1 MNKLNKRLLIT
12 AAVAL
17 VTGFAIFIPSVITT
31 IPYIQQVVTKT
42 GLQKSTEV
50 IKNVTETVN
59 QVVID
64 ASDIRVRIETSETEK
79 FEVIAENSNIQ
90 ILEVATTLAN
100 QNIKITATSTFDF
113 PNISQ
118 NAQQFIDEI
127 VGAIFH
133 EKAAA
138 LVIKVPKSQ
147 PINLEIINAANIMIS
162 DSNLLGIET
171 KITHNG
177 ILEVENV
184 VTPTNTKVLTYINN
198 NYGGVNLD
206 YKTLN
211 AFTDIVASADSVSIQ
226 NEYKS
231 ATLTANTLAIDANSI
246 IYQYIPFTGSVNL
259 HAQYG
264 SELRFQTIPNIEWKI
279 QANKFQIMSN
289 SEGETLIENTPLQFK
304 GHFLSKTEKQSG
316 TLSVTADYVTLYTKQ
331 PIETI
336 IDFVN
341 IQPNLQHFIR
351 VNR

>member
-147 PINLEIINAANIMIS
+147 PINLEIINAANILIS

-198 NYGGVNLD
+198 NYGGVNL
-206 YKTLN
+206 
-211 AFTDIVASADSVSIQ
+211 
-226 NEYKS
+226 
-231 ATLTANTLAIDANSI
+231 
-246 IYQYIPFTGSVNL
+246 
-259 HAQYG
+259 
-264 SELRFQTIPNIEWKI
+264 
-279 QANKFQIMSN
+279 
-289 SEGETLIENTPLQFK
+289 
-304 GHFLSKTEKQSG
+304 
-316 TLSVTADYVTLYTKQ
+316 
-331 PIETI
+331 
-336 IDFVN
+336 
-341 IQPNLQHFIR
+341 
-351 VNR
+351 